1 MLIMAVPVA
10 MKETGPIHRS
20 CTLNG
25 KQLTTLLAIIEV
37 AMTITRSTTDTQI
50 GRAMVCAFTSPPI
63 DATTV
68 TMTRPTTS
76 SIMAAVTR
84 TVPSLVAESFAAD
97 RIAKVVPSEVDERD
111 APAANAVRDDT
122 FVDVNSGMR
131 MKDKAIGNPIPV
143 IATSMDGMSVSLS
156 NSRFVV
162 RPPAKLEPIFVAHS
176 NTFIHE

>member
-1 MLIMAVPVA
+1 
-10 MKETGPIHRS
+10 
-20 CTLNG
+20 
-25 KQLTTLLAIIEV
+25 
-37 AMTITRSTTDTQI
+37 MTMMRSTTDTQI
-50 GRAMVCAFTSPPI
+50 GRAMVCASTAPPI

-84 TVPSLVAESFAAD
+84 TVPSLVVVSFAAD

-122 FVDVNSGMR
+122 FVDVNRGMR

-162 RPPAKLEPIFVAHS
+162 RPPAKSERIFVADSEYLHTRVES
-176 NTFIHE
+176 VL